1 MQNLKLQETLEHD
14 LKTREMEIQLEL
26 SEIKEK
32 MKENKGKNADKIER
46 IRTIKDE
53 MMKITADIG

>member
-46 IRTIKDE
+46 IRTIKDQ